1 MEGHAATDLGGSMSS
16 PSQWSSKGWTNSGG
30 DDLIWRPF
38 FNWLATSWIS
48 QESPR
53 NCTCRQ
59 PPGCPEADAFWAGN
73 LVEAGQVCTTTSLH
87 GYRPRS

>member
-59 PPGCPEADAFWAGN
+59 PPGCP
-73 LVEAGQVCTTTSLH
+73 
-87 GYRPRS
+87 